1 MNHYTQVAFTICSN
15 NYLGQAL
22 ALKKSFL
29 EHNPSFGFFIVL
41 VDKLSDEID
50 YSVFLP
56 AQIIPIDKIKSVNLE
71 DLISRYYII
80 ELNTSVKPS
89 VFKYLIAN
97 NPEVESIFY
106 LDPDLYFYSSLNS
119 LNAVLQSKVAVL
131 TPHILSPIP
140 RDGKQPDENT
150 FFRFGIYNLGFLG
163 VNAKHKESKTLLDW
177 WEERVINFGYD
188 RPNKGYFVDQL
199 WMTIAPLFFNEI
211 AIENSYGYNMAP
223 WNLHERHILSRDG
236 DTILLNDNSPLVFYH
251 FSKIAEDKDSVSRE
265 YDRFSLQDFPLLKEL
280 YLDYKMVLSECR
292 FSEYKKIPIAFPVKI
307 PPTKKAS
314 PKKASLFSKGLS
326 KLSNLLNQ
334 LAKKV

>member
-119 LNAVLQSKVAVL
+119 LNAVLQSNVAVL

-140 RDGKQPDENT
+140 RD
-150 FFRFGIYNLGFLG
+150 
-163 VNAKHKESKTLLDW
+163 
-177 WEERVINFGYD
+177 
-188 RPNKGYFVDQL
+188 
-199 WMTIAPLFFNEI
+199 
-211 AIENSYGYNMAP
+211 
-223 WNLHERHILSRDG
+223 
-236 DTILLNDNSPLVFYH
+236 
-251 FSKIAEDKDSVSRE
+251 
-265 YDRFSLQDFPLLKEL
+265 
-280 YLDYKMVLSECR
+280 
-292 FSEYKKIPIAFPVKI
+292 
-307 PPTKKAS
+307 
-314 PKKASLFSKGLS
+314 
-326 KLSNLLNQ
+326 
-334 LAKKV
+334 